1 MSKLVIVESP
11 AKAKTIE
18 KYLPK
23 GYKVRASMGHVRD
36 LPDNAG
42 QMPEKY
48 KKEAWASLG
57 VNIDKDF
64 EAVYVV
70 KDPRSKKSLTELRK
84 ELAGCDELLLA
95 TDEDREGEAI
105 SWHLLEALKP
115 KVPVKRMVFNEITKT
130 AINEALQNTREL
142 DTCLVEAQ
150 ETRRILDRLVGYP
163 LSLLVAKKIK
173 YGLSAGRVQSPAVW
187 LLVERERERRRFR
200 KANYWDIKAHMEKS
214 KSKFTA
220 DLFEVNGKRVATGK
234 DFDESTGKV
243 TQGKDVLLL
252 SEADAKLLAKGLTD
266 AKLNVDS
273 ITERQYKNSPK
284 PPFTTSTLQQEASR
298 KLNLSARDAM
308 SIAQGLYENGF
319 ITYMRT
325 DSTNLSQQAVDGAR
339 AAIQSLYGDAYL
351 PAKPRIYAGKSKG
364 AQEAHEAIRPTGDSF
379 THPDK
384 SGLRGKEKALYD
396 LIWKRTVACQMNDA
410 QKTSIRVELGAEVA
424 GKQLTLRA
432 NGNRIDF
439 PGFIRAY
446 VEGSDDP
453 EASLED
459 KEVILP
465 TMKEG
470 EKVPCTGADALD
482 HETKPP
488 SRFTEASLVQK
499 LEEEGIGRPSTYAT
513 ILGKISDGRF
523 AKREGKTLIPT
534 YMAFA
539 VCGFLEKYFH
549 DLVDLKFTARMEDDL
564 DAIASGNGTKV
575 NYLHEFYRKEGAF
588 RDKVEIGDKTIEPDS
603 VRVVELEDFEGTL
616 RVGRYGAYAQ
626 LPGTDGE
633 LKTVNV
639 PDSIPPA
646 DLSMERLAKLLEE
659 RERGP
664 LSLGIHPESKL
675 PIFLMKGRFGPYI
688 QLGERTDDNP
698 KPRTSSIPKG
708 VDPETLGLE
717 KAIEMLSLPRLVGPH
732 PEDKVDIE
740 AGIGRFGPFIK
751 HGKEYRNLASPSE
764 VFTVTLEDAL
774 KLLAEP
780 KGKRRGPKV
789 LRELG
794 KDPKSGEEISILEGR
809 YGPYVKLGKVNASL
823 PKDLTPDDTT
833 LEKALELINEKR
845 AS

>member
-57 VNIDKDF
+57 VNVDKDF
-64 EAVYVV
+64 EPVYVV

-84 ELAGCDELLLA
+84 ELSDADELLLA

-115 KVPVKRMVFNEITKT
+115 KIPVRRMVFNEITKT
-130 AINEALQNTREL
+130 AINDALNNTRDL
-142 DTCLVEAQ
+142 DTDLVEAQ

-187 LLVERERERRRFR
+187 LLVERERERRRFKR
-200 KANYWDIKAHMEKS
+200 ANYWDLKAHLEKD
-214 KSKFTA
+214 KTRFDA
-220 DLFEVNGKRVATGK
+220 DLVEVDGKRIATGK
-234 DFDESTGKV
+234 DFDEATGKV
-243 TQGKDVLLL
+243 ADGRDVLLL
-252 SEADAKLLAKGLTD
+252 SDKDAHDLATGLND
-266 AKLNVDS
+266 ANVVVKS
-273 ITERQYKNSPK
+273 VTERQYKSSPK
-284 PPFTTSTLQQEASR
+284 APFTTSTLQQEASR
-298 KLNLSARDAM
+298 KLNLSARDTM

-325 DSTNLSQQAVDGAR
+325 DSTNLSQQAIDGAR
-339 AAIQSLYGDAYL
+339 AAISQLYGDAYL
-351 PAKPRIYAGKSKG
+351 PDKPRIYTSKSKG

-384 SGLRGKEKALYD
+384 TGLRGKEKSLYD
-396 LIWKRTVACQMNDA
+396 LIWKRTVACQMMDA
-410 QKTSIRVELGAEVA
+410 QKTSIRVDFGAEIA
-424 GKQLTLRA
+424 GKQITLRS

-446 VEGSDDP
+446 VEGADDP

-459 KEVILP
+459 KEVLLP
-465 TMKEG
+465 DLKDG
-470 EKVPCTGADALD
+470 EKVPCKGAEALE

-488 SRFTEASLVQK
+488 ARFTEASLVQK

-513 ILGKISDGRF
+513 ILQKIADGRF
-523 AKREGKTLIPT
+523 ARKEGKTLVPT

-539 VCGFLEKYFH
+539 VCEFLETFFP

-564 DAIASGNGTKV
+564 DAIAQGKASKV
-575 NYLHEFYRKEGAF
+575 KYLHEFYRKDGAF
-588 RDKVEIGDKTIEPDS
+588 RDQVESGDRSIEPDK
-603 VRVVELEDFEGTL
+603 VRVVNLEEFDATL

-626 LPGTDGE
+626 LPGEDGE

-646 DLSMERLAKLLEE
+646 DLSLDKLQKLLEE
-659 RERGP
+659 REKGP
-664 LSLGIHPESKL
+664 TSLGNHPETGM
-675 PIFLMKGRFGPYI
+675 PILLMKGRFGPYL
-688 QLGERTDDNP
+688 QLGERSDENP
-698 KPRTSSIPKG
+698 KPRTSSIPKNIS
-708 VDPETLGLE
+708 PEDLTLE
-717 KAIEMLSLPRLVGPH
+717 KAVEILSLPRLVGKH
-732 PEDKVDIE
+732 PEDNVDIV

-751 HGKEYRNLASPSE
+751 HGKEYRNLGSPSE
-764 VFTVTLEDAL
+764 VFTVTLNEAL

-780 KGKRRGPKV
+780 KGKRRGSKV
-789 LRELG
+789 LKELG
-794 KDPKSGEEISILEGR
+794 KDPKSGDEISVLEGR
-809 YGPYVKLGKVNASL
+809 YGPYVKAGKVNASL
-823 PKDLTPDDTT
+823 PKGLTPEDLT
-833 LEKALELINEKR
+833 LEKAVELINEKR